1 MLSKLDTIMSRI
13 FVPKVLDFDGIPATH
28 TIVATGDE
36 VAATVIVKSAAVPVG
51 EYGERME
58 MQTALQIPSS
68 SGAVVGDTFTVDGT
82 ATPDDPYPD
91 DVIWK
96 TVQLLS
102 DDGTFRKFVV
112 QKS

>member
-1 MLSKLDTIMSRI
+1 MLSKLDTIMANRGI
-13 FVPKVLDFDGIPATH
+13 PAILRWRGIPATH
-28 TIVATGDE
+28 TIAATGDE
-36 VAATVIVKSAAVPVG
+36 IAVTVIVQVEAVPVG

-58 MQTALQIPSS
+58 MQTTLQIPAS

-82 ATPDDPYPD
+82 ATEDDPYPD

-96 TVQLLS
+96 AVQLLS

-112 QKS
+112 QK